1 MMSWLTGSFGT
12 TMKTPR
18 VSDFDPDAKER
29 ALKSPLDQMPAIEKP
44 AAPKKPLENE
54 PVADE
59 TQQGVNESRGGSAF
73 FPDYS
78 PSGPV
83 TKEKGRQAPVS
94 STTENLTEPSSRI
107 PEFQKTRFPA
117 FQKSSKQE
125 NQNAGIPETQK
136 AGMLGNV
143 KRGLYTKATYRL
155 SEEALDAIGEAKR
168 ILKRRYQ
175 LKVNMEEVVEVAV
188 LEAFKDLE
196 EKQEKS
202 SLVSAFSGKPENKKT

>member
-44 AAPKKPLENE
+44 AAPKKPLETK

-59 TQQGVNESRGGSAF
+59 TQQGLDELQVGSAV

-78 PSGPV
+78 PSGPIA
-83 TKEKGRQAPVS
+83 KEKGREAPVP
-94 STTENLTEPSSRI
+94 STAESLTEPSSRNPEI
-107 PEFQKTRFPA
+107 QKSRMLEFQKP
-117 FQKSSKQE
+117 SKQE
-125 NQNAGIPETQK
+125 IQNAGIPETQK
-136 AGMLGNV
+136 AGTLGSA

-175 LKVNMEEVVEVAV
+175 LKVNMEEIVEVAV

-196 EKQEKS
+196 EKQDKS
-202 SLVSAFSGKPENKKT
+202 TLVSSFSGKPENKKS